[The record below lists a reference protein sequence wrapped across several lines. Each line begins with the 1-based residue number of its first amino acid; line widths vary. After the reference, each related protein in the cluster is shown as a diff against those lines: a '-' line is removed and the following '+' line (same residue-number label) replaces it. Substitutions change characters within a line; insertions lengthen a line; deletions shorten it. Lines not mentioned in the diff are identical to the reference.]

1 MRHLCRLDSI
11 PDGGARGF
19 GPALGGFTG
28 LFAIRH
34 GGRAFVYVNA
44 CPHVGASLD
53 TAPDRFLTPD
63 GTAIMCGVHGAV
75 FGTEDGVCTA
85 GPCVGAVLEAVPVQ
99 VVDGVLTV
107 PRDAG
112 L

>member
-1 MRHLCRLDSI
+1 MRELCRLADI
-11 PDGGARGF
+11 PDGTARSF

-28 LFAIRH
+28 LFAVRR
-34 GGRAFVYVNA
+34 GGQAFVYVNA

-53 TAPDRFLTPD
+53 AMPGRFLTAD
-63 GTAIMCGVHGAV
+63 GAAIVCGVHGAR
-75 FGTEDGVCTA
+75 FGIEDGVCTA
-85 GPCVGAVLEAVPVQ
+85 GPCVGAALEAVPVQ
-99 VVDGVLTV
+99 IVDGIITV